1 MCHNSL
7 MPSIMILPFDG
18 PGASLEAA
26 GGKGMNL
33 ARLARAGFPVP
44 RGFIVQTEAYRA
56 FVAANDLQRKIE
68 GAIRGL
74 SAEDGR
80 GLEYASEKIR
90 AAFSAGTLPKEVSWP
105 IRAAYESLKDTP
117 VAVRSSA
124 TAEDLPDLSFA
135 GQQDTY
141 LNIIGENEVLKAVV
155 NCWSSLWTGRAISY
169 RIRNDIP
176 QEDAALAVVLQ
187 EMVQSEVSGV
197 LFTAN
202 PLTGLRSEAVID
214 ATLGLGEALVSGQVE
229 PDHYVVNTLSGEIVS
244 RSLGDKKLSIRGKP
258 GGGVETIAEHASKRQ
273 ACSDDEIRQLAE
285 LGQKVQKEYGAPQ
298 DIEWA
303 LAHGRLYLLQ
313 ARAITS
319 LFPIPE
325 ETLDPLKIW
334 ISFGAVQGLVGPLTP
349 LGRDTILHF
358 AAGAARMFGLKLR
371 YDEIDVFGIAG
382 ERIWIKISDLIR
394 HPLGNRLFAGALGI
408 IEPSIGQILKPL
420 AADPRLGAGKG
431 SLRLGA
437 LRGLARFFLPILAR
451 AVHTLLDPVKARA
464 DFEAAIEARLQSS
477 QIAPADDRFGRLANI
492 VAFIRE
498 RVATAFSFLLPKF
511 IPVFG
516 PSMAALNLLDEIA
529 GENRGLALEVTRGL
543 PRNVTTEMDL
553 ALWDTAAALRAD
565 PRAAG
570 VFRETSAQEL
580 ASRYLQGILPPGAQT
595 PMADFMAR
603 YGMRGVGEIDLGQP
617 RWREDP
623 APVMHTL
630 KSYLQ
635 IDPEHAPA
643 VLFAKGEKAA
653 QEAVEKLAAEARKG
667 RAGWLKEKL
676 VRAAAR
682 RIRLLMGAR
691 ESPKFFAIRTM
702 GIAREALLEVGREFV
717 EAGTIDRPEDLVF
730 LKLSELDSLARN
742 EPRDWKALIA
752 ERRASFEREARRRQ
766 VPRVLVSDG
775 RAFYEGLGSE
785 TDTADVITGSPV
797 SPGVVEGVVHVVL
810 DPHQSQLAP
819 GEILVCPG
827 TDPAWTPLFM
837 AAGGLV
843 TEVGGMMTHG
853 SVVAREYGIPAVVG
867 VHQATTRLKNGQRIR
882 VDGTAGKI
890 VVLG

>member
-1 MCHNSL
+1 ML
-7 MPSIMILPFDG
+7 LAFDD

-44 RGFIVQTEAYRA
+44 RGFIVQTEAYRT
-56 FVAANDLQRKIE
+56 FVAAHELQRKIQ

-74 SAEDGR
+74 SAEDAR

-90 AAFSAGTLPKEVSWP
+90 SAFSAGTMPTEVAWP

-124 TAEDLPDLSFA
+124 TAEDLPDLAFA

-141 LNIIGENEVLKAVV
+141 LNIIGETEVLKAVV
-155 NCWSSLWTGRAISY
+155 HCWSSLWTARALSY
-169 RIRNDIP
+169 RIRNDIA
-176 QEDAALAVVLQ
+176 QEDAALAVILQ
-187 EMVQSEVSGV
+187 EMVPSEVSGV

-202 PLTGLRSEAVID
+202 PLTGLRSEVVID
-214 ATLGLGEALVSGQVE
+214 ATFGLGEALVSGQVE
-229 PDHYVVNTLSGEIVS
+229 PDHYVVNSLSGEIASKAV
-244 RSLGDKKLSIRGKP
+244 GDKKLSIRGKA

-273 ACSDDEIRQLAE
+273 ALPDDQIRQLAS
-285 LGQKVQKEYGAPQ
+285 LGQRVQKEYGAPQ

-303 LAHGRLYLLQ
+303 FAHDRLYLLQ

-319 LFPIPE
+319 LFPVPE
-325 ETLDPLKIW
+325 ESFDPLKVW

-358 AAGAARMFGLKLR
+358 AAGAARMFGWNLR
-371 YDEIDVFGIAG
+371 HEEIDVFGIAG
-382 ERIWIKISDLIR
+382 ERIWIKISDLMR
-394 HPLGNRLFAGALGI
+394 HPIGNRVFAGALRI
-408 IEPSIGQILKPL
+408 IEPSIGQILRLL
-420 AADPRLGAGKG
+420 AADPRLGAGRGRLKLS
-431 SLRLGA
+431 SLQRLA
-437 LRGLARFFLPILAR
+437 HFFLPILAR
-451 AVHTLLDPVKARA
+451 AVHTLFDPEKARA
-464 DFEAAIEARLQSS
+464 DFEAAIEDRLQSS

-492 VAFIRE
+492 LAFIRE
-498 RVATAFSFLLPKF
+498 RVATAFPFLLPKF

-516 PSMAALNLLDEIA
+516 PSLAALNLLNEIA

-553 ALWDTAAALRAD
+553 ALWDTAATLRAD
-565 PRAAG
+565 RAAAG
-570 VFRETSAQEL
+570 AFRETPAGEL
-580 ASRYLQGILPPGAQT
+580 ASQYLQGTLPAGAQT
-595 PMADFMAR
+595 AIAHFMFR

-617 RWREDP
+617 RWREEP
-623 APVMHTL
+623 APVMQTL

-643 VLFAKGEKAA
+643 LLFAKGEQAA
-653 QEAVEKLAAEARKG
+653 REAVEKLAAEARKG

-691 ESPKFFAIRTM
+691 ESPKFFAIRMM
-702 GIAREALLEVGREFV
+702 GIARQPLLEVGREFV
-717 EAGTIDRPEDLVF
+717 EARTIDRPGDLAF
-730 LKLSELDSLARN
+730 LKLAELDSLALN
-742 EPRDWKALIA
+742 EPRDWRALIA
-752 ERRASFEREARRRQ
+752 ERRAAFEREARRRQ

-775 RAFYEGLGSE
+775 RAFYEGIGSE
-785 TDTADVITGSPV
+785 TDTADMITGSPV
-797 SPGVVEGVVHVVL
+797 SPGVVEGAVHVVF

-837 AAGGLV
+837 VAGGLI

-867 VHQATTRLKNGQRIR
+867 VHQATTRLRDGQRIR
-882 VDGTAGKI
+882 VDGTTGKI
-890 VVLG
+890 VILG

>member
-1 MCHNSL
+1 
-7 MPSIMILPFDG
+7 MPSLMILPLDS
-18 PGASLEAA
+18 PQATLEAA

-33 ARLARAGFPVP
+33 ARLSRAGFTVP

-56 FVAANDLQRKIE
+56 FVAANDLQRKIQ

-74 SAEDGR
+74 SAEDAR

-90 AAFSAGTLPKEVSWP
+90 TAFSAGTLPKEVAWP

-124 TAEDLPDLSFA
+124 TAEDLPELSFA

-155 NCWSSLWTGRAISY
+155 NCWSSLWTARAIGY
-169 RIRNDIP
+169 RIRNNIA

-197 LFTAN
+197 SFTAN

-214 ATLGLGEALVSGQVE
+214 AALGLGEALVSGQVQ
-229 PDHYVVNTLSGEIVS
+229 PDHYVVDTLSGEIVS
-244 RSLGDKKLSIRGKP
+244 KTLGDKKLSIRGRA

-273 ACSDDEIRQLAE
+273 ALPDDEIRQLAG
-285 LGQKVQKEYGAPQ
+285 LGQKVQNEYGTPQ

-303 LAHGRLYLLQ
+303 FAHGRLYLLQ

-325 ETLDPLKIW
+325 QTLDPLKIW

-358 AAGAARMFGLKLR
+358 AAGAGRMFGMQLR
-371 YDEIDVFGIAG
+371 YDQVGVFGTAG

-394 HPLGNRLFAGALGI
+394 HPLGNRIFAGALGFV
-408 IEPSIGQILKPL
+408 EPSVGQILKPL
-420 AADPRLGAGKG
+420 AADPRLGAGRGRFKL
-431 SLRLGA
+431 ST
-437 LRGLARFFLPILAR
+437 LRGLARFFLPILAK
-451 AVHTLLDPVKARA
+451 AVRTLFNPVKARA
-464 DFEAAIEARLQSS
+464 DFEAAIEARLQSA
-477 QIAPADDRFGRLANI
+477 QIAPAADRFGRLANI
-492 VAFIRE
+492 VGFIRE
-498 RVATAFSFLLPKF
+498 RVANAFPFLLPKF
-511 IPVFG
+511 LPVFG
-516 PSMAALNLLDEIA
+516 PSMAALNLLNEMA
-529 GENRGLALEVTRGL
+529 GENPGLALEVTRGL

-553 ALWDTAAALRAD
+553 ALWDVAAALRAD
-565 PRAAG
+565 ARAAG
-570 VFRETSAQEL
+570 VFRETSAGEL
-580 ASRYLQGILPPGAQT
+580 ASRYLQGTLPPTVQT
-595 PMADFMAR
+595 VIAHFMAR

-653 QEAVEKLAAEARKG
+653 HAAVEKLAAEARKG
-667 RAGWLKEKL
+667 RAGWLREKL

-691 ESPKFFAIRTM
+691 ESPKFFAIRMM
-702 GIAREALLEVGREFV
+702 GIARQALLEAGREFV

-730 LKLSELDSLARN
+730 LQLSELDSLSRN

-752 ERRASFEREARRRQ
+752 ERRAAFEREARRRQ

-810 DPHQSQLAP
+810 DPHQAQLAP

-837 AAGGLV
+837 AAGGLI

-867 VHQATTRLKNGQRIR
+867 VHQATTRLKDGQRIR

>member
-1 MCHNSL
+1 
-7 MPSIMILPFDG
+7 MIVPFDS
-18 PGASLEAA
+18 PQAALETT
-26 GGKGMNL
+26 GGKGLNL
-33 ARLARAGFPVP
+33 VRLTRAGFPVP
-44 RGFIVQTEAYRA
+44 RGFIIETESYRA

-74 SAEDGR
+74 SADDGR

-90 AAFSAGTLPKEVSWP
+90 SAFSAGTVPKEVSWP

-155 NCWSSLWTGRAISY
+155 NCWSSLWTARAISY

-187 EMVQSEVSGV
+187 EMVPSEVSGV

-229 PDHYVVNTLSGEIVS
+229 PDHYLVNSDSGEILAKTMGAKTIS
-244 RSLGDKKLSIRGKP
+244 TRAKP

-273 ACSDDEIRQLAE
+273 ALPDAEIRQLAL
-285 LGQKVQKEYGAPQ
+285 LGQKVQELYGAPQ

-303 LAHGRLYLLQ
+303 FAQGRLYLLQ

-358 AAGAARMFGLKLR
+358 AAGAARMFGLQR
-371 YDEIDVFGIAG
+371 RPDEMDVFGIAG
-382 ERIWIKISDLIR
+382 ERIWIKISDILR
-394 HPLGNRLFAGALGI
+394 HPLGNRVFTGALGF
-408 IEPSIGQILKPL
+408 IEPSIKQILKPL
-420 AADPRLGAGKG
+420 AADPRLGAGRG
-431 SLRLGA
+431 RLKLST
-437 LRGLARFFLPILAR
+437 LRGLVRFFVPIVAQ
-451 AVHTLLDPVKARA
+451 AVRTMLDPVKARA

-477 QIAPADDRFGRLANI
+477 QIAAAPDRFGRLANI
-492 VAFIRE
+492 TEFIRE
-498 RVATAFSFLLPKF
+498 RVATAFPFLLPKF
-511 IPVFG
+511 IPVMG
-516 PSMAALNLLDEIA
+516 PSLAALNLLREVA
-529 GENRGLALEVTRGL
+529 SENPGLALEVTRGL

-553 ALWDTAAALRAD
+553 ALWQTAASLHAEPGAE
-565 PRAAG
+565 A
-570 VFRETSAQEL
+570 VFRETSAPEL
-580 ASRYLQGILPPGAQT
+580 AARYLQGTLPPAAQ
-595 PMADFMAR
+595 AAIAGFMDR

-617 RWREDP
+617 RWRENP
-623 APVMHTL
+623 APVMQTL

-643 VLFAKGEKAA
+643 LVFANGERAA
-653 QEAVEKLAAEARKG
+653 HAAVERLAAMARKG
-667 RAGWLKEKL
+667 PAGWLKEKL

-691 ESPKFFAIRTM
+691 ESPKFFAIRVM
-702 GIAREALLEVGREFV
+702 GIARQPLLEVGREFV
-717 EAGTIDRPEDLVF
+717 EAGTIDRPDDLVF
-730 LKLSELDSLARN
+730 LQLSELDSLARN
-742 EPRDWKALIA
+742 EPRDWKVLIA
-752 ERRASFEREARRRQ
+752 ERRAAFEREARRRQ

-797 SPGVVEGVVHVVL
+797 SPGLVEGVVHVIL

-837 AAGGLV
+837 AAGGLI

-867 VHQATTRLKNGQRIR
+867 VHQATTRLKTGQRIR
-882 VDGTAGKI
+882 LDGTAGKI
-890 VVLG
+890 VVIG